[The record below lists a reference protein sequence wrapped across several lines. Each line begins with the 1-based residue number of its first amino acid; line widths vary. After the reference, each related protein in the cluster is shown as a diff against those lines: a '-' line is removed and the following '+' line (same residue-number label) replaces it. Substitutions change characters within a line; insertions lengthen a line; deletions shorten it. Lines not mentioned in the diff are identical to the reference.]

1 MEINCRGKGTQNMA
15 TRSTNRQF
23 VWLNDIEVCKIAYLL
38 SFPLLALNLFL
49 IRQPVFE
56 IKVPQVDNIFITLH
70 EIGNFSILEAG
81 VLVFGGMSILLLLIP
96 IMKSFEWKYRWFIPA
111 FVIAVVEC
119 VAVVFLNNKKNEL
132 VDDTL
137 IGYIYSVLSIEIRLT
152 ASAWALLIT
161 NLIILGC
168 MIKIMYDIRRNFIK
182 YQLPLMQM

>member
-1 MEINCRGKGTQNMA
+1 
-15 TRSTNRQF
+15 
-23 VWLNDIEVCKIAYLL
+23 
-38 SFPLLALNLFL
+38 
-49 IRQPVFE
+49 
-56 IKVPQVDNIFITLH
+56 
-70 EIGNFSILEAG
+70 
-81 VLVFGGMSILLLLIP
+81 MSILLLLIP

-168 MIKIMYDIRRNFIK
+168 MIKIMYDIRRNFIT

>member
-1 MEINCRGKGTQNMA
+1 MEKNNREKGMQNMS
-15 TRSTNRQF
+15 TRSPHDLY

-38 SFPLLALNLFL
+38 SFPLLVLNLFL

-56 IKVPQVDNIFITLH
+56 IIVPRVDNVFVTLH
-70 EIGNFSILEAG
+70 EIGYFSILEAG

-96 IMKSFEWKYRWFIPA
+96 IMKSFEWKYRWFLPA
-111 FVIAVVEC
+111 FAIAAVEC
-119 VAVVFLNNKKNEL
+119 VAVVFLYNKKNEL

-137 IGYIYSVLSIEIRLT
+137 IGYVYSILSIEIRLT

-161 NLIILGC
+161 NLIILVC
-168 MIKIMYDIRRNFIK
+168 MVKMMFDIRSNYIR